1 MLYECLSK
9 LRKFDSGSGV
19 SRLYPKHS
27 VYMHMYISVY
37 SYIYI
42 YGDTDEYV
50 YSWGAIVVFT
60 IVVITSCC
68 SECCWDIGDT

>member
-1 MLYECLSK
+1 M
-9 LRKFDSGSGV
+9 
-19 SRLYPKHS
+19 
-27 VYMHMYISVY
+27 
-37 SYIYI
+37 

-60 IVVITSCC
+60 IVVVTSCC